1 VNDLV
6 QKLNENTPLTAPL
19 GKLVFIA
26 GFFLLAWLFSRVAGR
41 TAAWAVDRSERKRLP
56 ESEPMNTALIT
67 SLKQR
72 ETAITLVATTA
83 RYFLYGIALLLSL
96 AVLTGAQRVETIV
109 GASFLAI
116 ILGFAAQRFLMDI
129 VSGLLIFF
137 ERWFRVGD
145 TVAIDPWGV
154 EGIVEEFSL
163 RSVKIRTATGEVVHV
178 ANSEVKAARVIP
190 RGYRELEIEVFV
202 GDGERGREVL
212 EGVAKVVPVGPT
224 HFVRRPEIEEVE
236 ELDDDLFRIRAHAAV
251 ASGREWLAEELY
263 PSLVKERAPEGVLV
277 HGPVVMR
284 VDEAANR
291 RFARVA
297 WRGSTTAP
305 PGPGAEPLRPLR
317 RLREAER
324 DRASAAGR

>member
-6 QKLNENTPLTAPL
+6 QKLNDSTPLAPPV
-19 GKLVFIA
+19 GKLVFVA
-26 GFFLLAWLFSRVAGR
+26 GFFLLAWLLSKVAGR
-41 TAAWAVDRSERKRLP
+41 AAAWAVDRGERKR
-56 ESEPMNTALIT
+56 SDGHGPMDTGLIT

-72 ETAITLVATTA
+72 ETAISLVATTA
-83 RYFLYGIALLLSL
+83 RYLFYGIALLLAI
-96 AVLTGAQRVETIV
+96 AVLTGARRVETIV

-116 ILGFAAQRFLMDI
+116 IIGFAAQRFLMDV

-145 TVAIDPWGV
+145 TVAIDPWGA

-163 RSVKIRTATGEVVHV
+163 RSVKIRSATGEVIHV

-202 GDGERGREVL
+202 NDRERGRDLV
-212 EGVAKVVPVGPT
+212 EGVVRVLPVGPT
-224 HFVRRPEIEEVE
+224 HFVRRPAIEEIER
-236 ELDDDLFRIRAHAAV
+236 LDDELFRIRAHAAV
-251 ASGREWLAEELY
+251 ASGREWLAEELL
-263 PSLVKERAPEGVLV
+263 PNLVKERAPDELLV

-284 VDEAANR
+284 VDEQANR

-297 WRGSTTAP
+297 WRGESAASGD
-305 PGPGAEPLRPLR
+305 GPEPLRPLR

-324 DRASAAGR
+324 EREAAGHR